1 LAQVQ
6 AVISGVGG
14 LIKTNTGG
22 LLMYASNSF
31 NGPVQISQG
40 SISVYQANALG
51 STNSNTTV
59 AAGAILILLN
69 SSVPVAEP
77 IVLSGILSGNTVTLT
92 GPVTLAGTN
101 ATIQVPAGESFNIN
115 GVISGDNGFTKTMT
129 GTLTLN
135 SNNTY
140 TGTTTIN
147 GGLLRVQGSQPSA
160 PIALNTGG
168 LGGTGAVGDVTS
180 GAGLNVIGP
189 GASPGILTCSNVTL
203 QSSTS
208 MQVEIYGGTAGS
220 GYDQLHARGT
230 VALNNAILAINAIDF
245 AMSGADQFIIIDNDG
260 TNAINGTFTG
270 LPEGATVNVGTN
282 VLKITYVGGT
292 GNDVVLY
299 QGNPPSH
306 LTAITSI
313 SNGAKQIQGMGLS
326 NLTYTIQAVTNLTP
340 PNTWSNL
347 GPATADNSG
356 VFSFVDTNAPLFP
369 IRFYRAQSP

>member
-1 LAQVQ
+1 
-6 AVISGVGG
+6 
-14 LIKTNTGG
+14 
-22 LLMYASNSF
+22 
-31 NGPVQISQG
+31 
-40 SISVYQANALG
+40 
-51 STNSNTTV
+51 
-59 AAGAILILLN
+59 
-69 SSVPVAEP
+69 
-77 IVLSGILSGNTVTLT
+77 
-92 GPVTLAGTN
+92 
-101 ATIQVPAGESFNIN
+101 
-115 GVISGDNGFTKTMT
+115 
-129 GTLTLN
+129 
-135 SNNTY
+135 
-140 TGTTTIN
+140 
-147 GGLLRVQGSQPSA
+147 
-160 PIALNTGG
+160 
-168 LGGTGAVGDVTS
+168 
-180 GAGLNVIGP
+180 
-189 GASPGILTCSNVTL
+189 
-203 QSSTS
+203 
-208 MQVEIYGGTAGS
+208 MQVEIYGPVLGS
-220 GYDQLHARGT
+220 DYDQLHAQGT

-282 VLKITYVGGT
+282 QLKITYAGGT

-356 VFSFVDTNAPLFP
+356 VFTFTDTNALLFP